1 MTVNMRNMAND
12 LSVKWQQF
20 KISLKLLF
28 VNSNDN

>member
-12 LSVKWQQF
+12 LSDKWQQF
-20 KISLKLLF
+20 EISLKLLF

>member
-20 KISLKLLF
+20 EIRLKLLF

>member
-1 MTVNMRNMAND
+1 MTVNMRNMANH

-20 KISLKLLF
+20 KIRLKLLF